1 MKPLAC
7 ARKDRATK
15 PSTDK
20 FGRSFRPVVV
30 LKNDEVCSLKRHYRG
45 VLREVIGYLDKLAG
59 NDPQRFVFATVKDIV
74 RHCNKFSQGRAP
86 YQQRAVE
93 YALAFLR
100 KQHLISR
107 PVKRPRLGVM
117 YQGFIVTPHDS
128 LAMREKGCCDFKGQL
143 GAPGAWQA
151 EAGLP
156 GSWWAGPGS
165 LPAGN
170 ATAMPQHADSNA
182 GDDRAVTTTVTDSNA
197 GADQHSA
204 ARSAG
209 FSAVNS
215 AVFSAVQSAVSNQNS
230 CGTQCGNQCGT
241 EAPQVADDS
250 SNYKGDEKVSPT
262 FSENSPAPNRV
273 NHLTV
278 GTELTVKTENNAAQ
292 KAETSGA
299 SPKGMNDE
307 TIGQH
312 FGIPWLPIDSFSDV
326 TDDVLNTDT
335 KQWDDFGYEA
345 IRNLRDCCNDV
356 IREFAEQPYQG
367 RKTNALVMD
376 LAMKR
381 FTGAHGKVPTSW
393 LKVMTTLRGAV
404 NTDGN

>member
-20 FGRSFRPVVV
+20 FGRSFRPAVV
-30 LKNDEVCSLKRHYRG
+30 LKKDEVCSLKRHYRG
-45 VLREVIGYLDKLAG
+45 VLREVIGYLDKLAA
-59 NDPQRFVFATVKDIV
+59 NDPQRFVFATVPDIV

-100 KQHLISR
+100 KQHVISR

-117 YQGFIVTPHDS
+117 YQGVIVTPHDS
-128 LAMREKGCCDFKGQL
+128 LALREKGCCDFKGQL

-151 EAGLP
+151 EPGLP

-165 LPAGN
+165 LPAEN

-182 GDDRAVTTTVTDSNA
+182 GGDRAVTTTVTVSNA
-197 GADQHSA
+197 GADQHNA
-204 ARSAG
+204 AHSAG

-215 AVFSAVQSAVSNQNS
+215 AVFSAVPSAVSNQNS

-262 FSENSPAPNRV
+262 FTENSPAPNRV

-278 GTELTVKTENNAAQ
+278 GTELTVKTENGAAQ
-292 KAETSGA
+292 EAETSGA
-299 SPKGMNDE
+299 SSKSMNDE

-312 FGIPWLPIDSFSDV
+312 FDAPWPQVNFVAI
-326 TDDVLNTDT
+326 TDGVLNTDT
-335 KQWDDFGYEA
+335 KQWEEFGSEGRHVLLDF
-345 IRNLRDCCNDV
+345 CSDV
-356 IREFAEQPYQG
+356 IRELAAQPYLG

-381 FTGAHGKVPTSW
+381 FNGAHGKVPTSW

-404 NTDGN
+404 NTDWS